1 MCPDSYIVT
10 LGYVNSHFQ
19 QSEIEK
25 ATPEKASKVSNDLE
39 ATTCN
44 LAKEDNHLQNYKI
57 CVFSDNFG

>member
-1 MCPDSYIVT
+1 MCPDLYIVT

-25 ATPEKASKVSNDLE
+25 VTPEKASKVSNDLE

-44 LAKEDNHLQNYKI
+44 LAKEDMCIQW
-57 CVFSDNFG
+57 